1 MTSVFSRVYQTNAW
15 NGRES
20 LSGPG
25 SGYAATAHV
34 GPAIVALVA
43 ELGVAS
49 VLDAAC
55 GDGLW
60 MPELPGYVGI
70 DVAPEAIHRARR
82 NHPGRCYLVGDARA
96 LTMPP
101 ATLLPVDLVILRDA
115 IQHLSFADG
124 IATLN
129 AIRSSGARWLLASTY
144 VGGENVD
151 IVTGEHYSP
160 DLNAAPFSM
169 GEPLRLIPDGY
180 SYHDPALIRD
190 RRKMLGLWALA

>member
-1 MTSVFSRVYQTNAW
+1 MTTVFSDIYARNAW

-25 SGYAATAHV
+25 SGYAATARV
-34 GPAIVALVA
+34 GPAIAALVA
-43 ELGVAS
+43 ELGVRH

-60 MPELPGYVGI
+60 MPDLPGYIGI
-70 DVAPEAIHRARR
+70 DVAPEAIRRARL
-82 NHPGRCYLVGDARA
+82 NHPDREYLVGDVRA
-96 LTMPP
+96 LFPTQLWAP
-101 ATLLPVDLVILRDA
+101 DLVILRDV

-124 IATLN
+124 LGTLA
-129 AIRSSGARWLLASTY
+129 AIRKGNARWLLASTY

-151 IVTGEHYSP
+151 IDTGEHYSP
-160 DLNAAPFSM
+160 DLTAAPFSM

-180 SYHDPALIRD
+180 SYHDPDLVRD
-190 RRKMLGLWALA
+190 PRKMLGLWGLL